1 MAHDTSEGDILGDPR
16 GKHLLHDSHATERLL
31 LGYGYLVSEQRRQL
45 RHGNLG
51 FRLAT

>member
-16 GKHLLHDSHATERLL
+16 RKHLLHDSHATERLR
-31 LGYGYLVSEQRRQL
+31 LGFRYLVTEQKRQL
-45 RHGNLG
+45 RQGSLG